1 METPVRG
8 ESMENTKQIK
18 VRRFI
23 FKRVVSLLL
32 VLLSITM
39 LCFFLLNL
47 SPVDA
52 TDAYIHKHMMPPN
65 EETVQ
70 KIQTQL
76 GLNKPI
82 HERYLM
88 WLKNAAALNFGDSFV
103 TGKPVAKEIIVCFGR
118 TLKLVVGAVLIMLS
132 SSIVLGILSAL
143 RKDKIVDQIIRGI
156 SLMGMSVPSYWMGL
170 MLIYLFSIKLKLLP
184 FVFDDSFG
192 AYVLPSISLG
202 IPFIATYTRMV
213 RTNILEKLDEDFV
226 AYARARGIPG
236 YKIMTK
242 HILKNSSVSLISLL
256 GQNIGNI
263 LAGTAIIETVFS
275 IKGFGR
281 YGIDAIFARDNPAI
295 NAYVVII
302 AFCFAVVNLLSDII
316 TIKLDKRVGEN
327 SLL

>member
-1 METPVRG
+1 
-8 ESMENTKQIK
+8 MENTKHIK
-18 VRRFI
+18 VRKFI
-23 FKRVVSLLL
+23 FKRVISLVL
-32 VLLSITM
+32 VLLGITM

-47 SPVDA
+47 SPIDA

-70 KIQTQL
+70 KIQAEL
-76 GLNKPI
+76 GLNRPI

-88 WLKNAAALNFGDSFV
+88 WLKNATALNFGDSFV
-103 TGKPVAKEIIVCFGR
+103 SGKPVAKEIAVCFGR

-143 RKDKIVDQIIRGI
+143 QRDKIADQAIRGI
-156 SLMGMSVPSYWMGL
+156 SLMGMSVPCYWMGL

-184 FVFDDSFG
+184 FVFDDSLRS
-192 AYVLPSISLG
+192 YVLPSISLG

-226 AYARARGIPG
+226 TYARARGIPG

-242 HILKNSSVSLISLL
+242 HILKSSSVSLISLL

-275 IKGFGR
+275 IKGLGR
-281 YGIDAIFARDNPAI
+281 YGIDAIFARDNPAV

-302 AFCFAVVNLLSDII
+302 AFSFALVNLLSDII
-316 TIKLDKRVGEN
+316 AIKLDKRVGEN